1 MVYLFYLQE
10 KSEREKEKKEIYFKE
25 STFSFFIE
33 IKKIYIGD
41 GSEMEKYSFT
51 S

>member
-10 KSEREKEKKEIYFKE
+10 KSEREKKKYILRSQLFL
-25 STFSFFIE
+25 FFIE
-33 IKKIYIGD
+33 IKKNIGD

-51 S
+51 SKV